1 MGEYSTYSNHGSAE
15 TTLETEGTTE
25 KLSVVDAT
33 SEQLLGSILKEL
45 KKMNLQLAIMTD
57 VHIQNSEVE

>member
-1 MGEYSTYSNHGSAE
+1 MGQYSTYSNHGSAE

-45 KKMNLQLAIMTD
+45 KKLNLQMSFMTD
-57 VHIQNSEVE
+57 VVVQDLEVE